1 MCYNSNMHKYPK
13 EKNIQLITASIHEAV
28 LSHLVYKDKD
38 KTLLKECADFLVM
51 LEHEITIEKDDAFA
65 SNVIRALKDELPSIF
80 EKIEKDALAA
90 QKGDPAARSLEEV
103 VIAYPY
109 MKVIAV
115 HRIAHFLYTHDVYL
129 VPRLLSECMHALTGI
144 DIHPGSK
151 IGESFFIDHGTGT
164 VIGETAIIGNNVKIY
179 QGVTLGAYSF
189 PKDGCGN
196 FIKTT
201 KRHPTI
207 EDNVIIYSNAS
218 ILGDI
223 TIGKN
228 SVIGSNVWI
237 NTDVPS
243 DTMVILKAPET
254 VIKPISPKTTIKN
267 FFHKVGI

>member
-1 MCYNSNMHKYPK
+1 MRKFPK
-13 EKNIQLITASIHEAV
+13 EKNIEVIAMSIHEAL

-38 KTLLKECADFLVM
+38 KTLLKECSDFLA
-51 LEHEITIEKDDAFA
+51 LLQYEISVETDDAFS
-65 SNVIRALKDELPSIF
+65 SNVITSLKEELPHIF
-80 EKIEKDALAA
+80 EMIEKDALAA
-90 QKGDPAARSLEEV
+90 LNGDPAARSIEEV
-103 VIAYPY
+103 IITYPY

-115 HRIAHFLYTHDVYL
+115 HRIAHFLYQKNVYL
-129 VPRLLSECMHALTGI
+129 VSRMLSECMHKYTGI

-151 IGESFFIDHGTGT
+151 IGESFFIDHGTST
-164 VIGETAIIGNNVKIY
+164 VIGETAIIGNNVKLY

-237 NTDVPS
+237 NKDVQPN
-243 DTMVILKAPET
+243 TMVILKTPE
-254 VIKPISPKTTIKN
+254 VIFKPLDVKASIKN
-267 FFHKVGI
+267 FFHKSLE